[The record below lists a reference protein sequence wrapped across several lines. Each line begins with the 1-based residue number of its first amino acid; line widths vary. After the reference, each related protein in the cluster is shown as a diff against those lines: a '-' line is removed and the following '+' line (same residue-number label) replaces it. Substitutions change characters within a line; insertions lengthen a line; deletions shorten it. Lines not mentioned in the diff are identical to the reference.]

1 MGVAMAGDRRDR
13 EPAQPIPEIE
23 GGRFIPGTEFVD
35 EKENLFGVHLPGF
48 RVGMAREG
56 GQEVFAEIAAPV
68 YMEEAQIG
76 AGIEKLRREL
86 EIVGRAPVFFHVSEM
101 HQDRCP
107 FAGKNGLD
115 ALGFKIAMAVGD
127 EDHSKGGIHSVAFSI
142 SGF

>member
-1 MGVAMAGDRRDR
+1 
-13 EPAQPIPEIE
+13 
-23 GGRFIPGTEFVD
+23 
-35 EKENLFGVHLPGF
+35 
-48 RVGMAREG
+48 
-56 GQEVFAEIAAPV
+56 
-68 YMEEAQIG
+68 
-76 AGIEKLRREL
+76 
-86 EIVGRAPVFFHVSEM
+86 M